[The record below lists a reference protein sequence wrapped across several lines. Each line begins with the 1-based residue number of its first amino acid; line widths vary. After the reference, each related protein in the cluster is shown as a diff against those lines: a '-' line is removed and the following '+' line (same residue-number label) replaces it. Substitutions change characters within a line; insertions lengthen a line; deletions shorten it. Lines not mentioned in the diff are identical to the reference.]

1 MVIILLILLL
11 FTKTEQEAEPGTI
24 LRNEPGEGTQ
34 SIALEAEADGKS
46 YEINVEVEERQYTKK
61 EAKSYLKAA
70 KKEVDKTFQGENTS
84 LSHVDKPIDMRES
97 YANGAV
103 DAQWSLDREDIIDS
117 KGEFVKKAISKEG
130 EIITAEVVLSC
141 GGIKEVDT
149 FSFCAYSPVQ
159 SKKEQITSAVEKEE
173 EKNKTKKQFVLP
185 DKVGDMKINWIEEK
199 SHTFLY
205 LLIFGGIIA
214 VLWRLRGVEEERK
227 KKKTREAEL
236 LMYYPQLV
244 TTLSLLI
251 GAGMSVTKAWE
262 RMVLRYKDGKS
273 VRKNEAYEEMWI
285 TWNEIKDGVGERKA
299 YENFGIR
306 CELPQYKKL
315 SSLLSQNLKKGM
327 AGIADMLEKEA
338 ETALGERRNLAKKLG
353 EEAGTKLLLPMMIML
368 GVIMVIVIVPA
379 LLSF

>member
-117 KGEFVKKAISKEG
+117 KGEIVKKELSKEG

-368 GVIMVIVIVPA
+368 GVVMVIVIVPA

>member
-61 EAKSYLKAA
+61 EAKSYLKEA

-117 KGEFVKKAISKEG
+117 KGEFVKKEISKEG

-368 GVIMVIVIVPA
+368 GVVMVIVIVPA